1 MQVASARPAV
11 LVNSVDRD
19 RGASHEA
26 GQTVHDPLE
35 SYVAFG
41 TFAGFDPMLEQNDEW
56 AVSRRYMS
64 LEISLRSA
72 TIPLSGCPAWR
83 PD

>member
-1 MQVASARPAV
+1 LKFQQG
-11 LVNSVDRD
+11 L
-19 RGASHEA
+19 EA
-26 GQTVHDPLE
+26 GQTVHDLLE

-41 TFAGFDPMLEQNDEW
+41 TFAGFDPKLEQNDEW

-72 TIPLSGCPAWR
+72 TIPLSGCQAVRLSGCPAWR